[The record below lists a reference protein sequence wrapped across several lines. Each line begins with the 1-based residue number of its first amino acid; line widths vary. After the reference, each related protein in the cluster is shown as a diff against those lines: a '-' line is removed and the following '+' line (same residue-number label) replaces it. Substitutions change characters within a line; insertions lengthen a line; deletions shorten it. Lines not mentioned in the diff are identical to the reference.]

1 MTRVL
6 LVGHIPLPFEN
17 LRKFYAPGARTWQ
30 FAEPLIA
37 DGHEVLIAG
46 MRIPFV
52 YDDGLPPVVEGKE
65 RGCTV
70 LSMTCEA
77 AESPGTLLEAAS
89 DFDAE
94 CMVGAGCYPS
104 YAAAASRC
112 ELPFWADV
120 YGAFLAEAQLK
131 ASVHDDDGFLEHY
144 YRINHLV
151 VTRAD
156 RFSTV
161 GLRQKY
167 ELIGELAFAGRLTS
181 STTGYDFVSDIPSA
195 YSDKPFTQAG
205 GRELETRTGGDFLV
219 LWSGGYNTW
228 TDTHTLFEGLS
239 YAMERDPRVRF
250 VSTGGS
256 IDGHDELSYP
266 EFVSRVEGSPQR
278 DRFMLE
284 GWIDHEK
291 ARSYY
296 LACDV
301 GINIDAVTYEVMLGS
316 RTRIVDWAMAG
327 LPALSTNLCELT
339 DELAREGLLFTFP
352 PGDPEALGEALLELV
367 QRRDELKAA
376 GERLKEYVR
385 ERFNNRATTSEL
397 RRWVSEPS
405 HSPDWEERKVLL
417 FPPEPPPPIT
427 PESSAYEKM
436 RFYLKNEGLS
446 STVKRA
452 LAFGRKNRA
461 R

>member
-6 LVGHIPLPFEN
+6 IVGHIPLPFEN

-52 YDDGLPPVVEGKE
+52 YDDGLPSVVERKE
-65 RGCTV
+65 RGCSV

-77 AESPGTLLEAAS
+77 AESPGVIMEAARE
-89 DFDAE
+89 FKAE
-94 CMVGAGCYPS
+94 CVVGAGCYPS
-104 YAAAASRC
+104 YAAAISGLK
-112 ELPFWADV
+112 LPFWADV
-120 YGAFLAEAQLK
+120 YGSFLAEAQLK
-131 ASVHDDDGFLEHY
+131 ASVHDEDEYLEHY
-144 YRINHLV
+144 YRINHTV
-151 VTRAD
+151 VMRAD

-161 GLRQKY
+161 ALRQKY
-167 ELIGELAFAGRLTS
+167 ELIGELAFARRLSS
-181 STTGYDFVSDIPSA
+181 STAGYDFVSEIPSS
-195 YSDKPFTQAG
+195 YSDKPFTDEGA
-205 GRELETRTGGDFLV
+205 RELEARTGGDFLI

-228 TDTHTLFEGLS
+228 TDTRTLFEGLI
-239 YAMERDPRVRF
+239 YAMERDSVIRF

-256 IDGHDELSYP
+256 IEGHDERSYP
-266 EFVSRVEGSPQR
+266 DFVSRVESSPHR

-316 RTRIVDWAMAG
+316 RTRILDWAMAG

-339 DELAREGLLFTFP
+339 DELASKDLLFTFP
-352 PGDPEALGEALLELV
+352 PGDPEALGEALLELAR
-367 QRRDELKAA
+367 RRDDLKTT
-376 GERLKEYVR
+376 GKRLEEYVL
-385 ERFNNRATTSEL
+385 ERFSNRAATSEL
-397 RRWVSEPS
+397 RSWVAGPT
-405 HSPDWEERKVLL
+405 HAPDWEERTELL

-427 PESSAYEKM
+427 PDSNAYEKM
-436 RFYLKNEGLS
+436 RFYLKTEGLS

-452 LAFGRKNRA
+452 FVFSRKNRL